1 MSADKRNTSVVIALI
16 ASMTVGAVVL
26 RALEPGKLNFE
37 GSALLM
43 AERGTRVEEVQIEY
57 VAPGDEGRSPAVG
70 ADESL
75 WRIDTDGAVYA
86 EPLQSRVRLVVKG
99 DPGANGPGKEQ
110 KKTIISVLGSISQ
123 ASNVDVVPVRL
134 LADSQAG
141 ELREL
146 LERKGIIR

>member
-26 RALEPGKLNFE
+26 RALEPGQLNFE

-43 AERGTRVEEVQIEY
+43 AERGARVQEVLIEY
-57 VAPGDEGRSPAVG
+57 VAAGDEGKSPAVL

-75 WRIDTDGAVYA
+75 WQIDVDGVVSS
-86 EPLQSRVRLVVKG
+86 EPLQRHVRLVVKG
-99 DPGANGPGKEQ
+99 DPGATGPGDEQ
-110 KKTIISVLGSISQ
+110 KKKIISVLGSISQ

-134 LADSQAG
+134 LADSQLG
-141 ELREL
+141 DLRTL